1 MNRLCIFI
9 EACSASAS
17 APWPC
22 RCIDEVIT
30 VAAMLSAEHVFAAG
44 QGPESRAAANA
55 LTNSAPPGSNAAAQA
70 EAGRKLKQLAEEC
83 QGDHLLLLRLYQMWA
98 AAGFTR
104 DFVKAYGL
112 ELRGMNFARDIRKQL
127 AGVPCE

>member
-1 MNRLCIFI
+1 
-9 EACSASAS
+9 
-17 APWPC
+17 
-22 RCIDEVIT
+22 
-30 VAAMLSAEHVFAAG
+30 MLSAEHVFASG

-55 LTNSAPPGSNAAAQA
+55 LTNPAPPGSNAA

-112 ELRGMNFARDIRKQL
+112 ELRGMNFAKDIRKQL
-127 AGVPCE
+127 AGVQGMNCVKSERFVGSWAGDCSVRAIQ

>member
-1 MNRLCIFI
+1 MR
-9 EACSASAS
+9 
-17 APWPC
+17 C
-22 RCIDEVIT
+22 RCLEEVIT

-55 LTNSAPPGSNAAAQA
+55 LTNPAPPGSSAAAQA

-127 AGVPCE
+127 AGM